1 MAEQQ
6 QRPSIMGGHARR
18 GNRGMPVEKP
28 KELGKTVARLWK
40 YVGRHQFKLILVV
53 IFVISSTLIN
63 LRGTSVI
70 GAAIDNYILPG
81 DFVGLRLELLR
92 LAGIYLL
99 SAILSW
105 SQLQLAVNLAQH
117 TVADIRRD
125 LFEKL
130 QVLPLRFFDTTPRG
144 DIMSRITNDVDTVS
158 NALNAGISQL
168 ISSLM
173 TIVGILFFMLSLSPR
188 LTLVTVVTVP
198 ILLAATRFITK
209 HSRVYFKQQQKVLGE
224 LNGIIEE
231 NITGQKVIKVFVK
244 EDDVIKQLNASNDE
258 LRDIGVKAQVFSGIM
273 GPVSTFINNL
283 SYGFVAIAGA
293 VMKIHLGVITSFLL
307 YSRQFA
313 RPFSEISQLFNT
325 LLSAVA
331 GAERIFNVMDLD
343 PEPEDAPEAV
353 EITDVKGR
361 VDFEN
366 VDFSYVAGTPIL
378 KNINL
383 YAKPGQ
389 TIALVGPTGAGKTT
403 IINLLTRFYDIQK
416 GTISI
421 DGKNIFDIK
430 RSSLRK
436 MLGIVL
442 QDTYLFSGTIY
453 ENIAYGRPDA
463 TEAQVREAA
472 ILANAHEFIRR
483 LPQGYDTVLSEDSDT
498 ISQGQKQMLAI
509 ARTILADPSILILD
523 EATSNVDT
531 RTEVKIQQAML
542 TLMKGRTSFVIAHR
556 LSTIR
561 NADLIAVL
569 RDGEIIERGSHKELM
584 QQKGFYYGLYMNQ
597 FSEG

>member
-198 ILLAATRFITK
+198 ILLAATCFITK
-209 HSRVYFKQQQKVLGE
+209 HSRVYFKQQQKVLG
-224 LNGIIEE
+224 
-231 NITGQKVIKVFVK
+231 
-244 EDDVIKQLNASNDE
+244 
-258 LRDIGVKAQVFSGIM
+258 
-273 GPVSTFINNL
+273 
-283 SYGFVAIAGA
+283 
-293 VMKIHLGVITSFLL
+293 
-307 YSRQFA
+307 
-313 RPFSEISQLFNT
+313 
-325 LLSAVA
+325 
-331 GAERIFNVMDLD
+331 
-343 PEPEDAPEAV
+343 
-353 EITDVKGR
+353 
-361 VDFEN
+361 
-366 VDFSYVAGTPIL
+366 
-378 KNINL
+378 
-383 YAKPGQ
+383 
-389 TIALVGPTGAGKTT
+389 
-403 IINLLTRFYDIQK
+403 
-416 GTISI
+416 
-421 DGKNIFDIK
+421 
-430 RSSLRK
+430 
-436 MLGIVL
+436 
-442 QDTYLFSGTIY
+442 
-453 ENIAYGRPDA
+453 
-463 TEAQVREAA
+463 
-472 ILANAHEFIRR
+472 
-483 LPQGYDTVLSEDSDT
+483 
-498 ISQGQKQMLAI
+498 
-509 ARTILADPSILILD
+509 
-523 EATSNVDT
+523 
-531 RTEVKIQQAML
+531 
-542 TLMKGRTSFVIAHR
+542 
-556 LSTIR
+556 
-561 NADLIAVL
+561 
-569 RDGEIIERGSHKELM
+569 
-584 QQKGFYYGLYMNQ
+584 
-597 FSEG
+597 